1 MNSETAAY
9 STEAHQLA
17 LSTGASAPDLENLCN
32 REALL
37 SILTDAN
44 IEQDICEDVCDT
56 CELSNLNALTIASGL
71 LSVEQVAKFCF
82 LTKDE
87 AEVCLEFV
95 HFPLRCSC
103 KPAYL
108 TRCALFPEF
117 PQWTLFTSIHVP
129 SYNERP
135 MFSV

>member
-17 LSTGASAPDLENLCN
+17 LSTGASAPDLENLCS

-56 CELSNLNALTIASGL
+56 CELSNPNALTIASGL
-71 LSVEQVAKFCF
+71 LSVEQIAKLCF
-82 LTKDE
+82 LTNDE
-87 AEVCLEFV
+87 AEVCRES
-95 HFPLRCSC
+95 LRCPVRCSS
-103 KPAYL
+103 KQAYL

-117 PQWTLFTSIHVP
+117 PQ
-129 SYNERP
+129 
-135 MFSV
+135 